1 MGRKDSRRV
10 ENARRLMKLLD
21 RDPLHA
27 EQVRFLA
34 LRLFDDLQK
43 LHGLGP
49 ESRDCLEA
57 AALLHDIG
65 YSRGLTRH
73 HKRSA
78 SLIMERGING
88 FSSRELGTIAFT
100 ARYHRKSGPRKSHAD
115 FIALPRSDRS
125 IIEKLS
131 AMLRIADG
139 LDRSHDAAV
148 RDLEASFDKTSV
160 TLVLITGTGIAAEI
174 SAMTKKSG
182 LFETVFARKI
192 KTGTREPL

>member
-1 MGRKDSRRV
+1 MGRKYSPRV

-34 LRLFDDLQK
+34 VRLFDDLKK

-49 ESRDCLEA
+49 AGRDCLEA

-78 SLIMERGING
+78 EIIIERGING
-88 FSSRELGTIAFT
+88 FNRRELLTIAFT
-100 ARYHRKSGPRKSHAD
+100 ARYHRKSGPKKSHAD
-115 FIALPRSDRS
+115 FSALPRADRTV
-125 IIEKLS
+125 IEKIS
-131 AMLRIADG
+131 ALLRIADG
-139 LDRSHDAAV
+139 LDRSHGAAV
-148 RDLEASFDKTSV
+148 RDIEAAFDRSTV
-160 TLVLITGTGIAAEI
+160 TLFLVAVSSIGAEI
-174 SAMTKKSG
+174 SGMEKKSA
-182 LFETVFARKI
+182 LFETVFKRKI
-192 KTGTREPL
+192 KTETRGPS

>member
-43 LHGLGP
+43 LHGLGL
-49 ESRDCLEA
+49 ECRDCLEA

-78 SLIMERGING
+78 SLIMERGIDG
-88 FSSRELGTIAFT
+88 FSPRELGTIAFT
-100 ARYHRKSGPRKSHAD
+100 ARYHRKSGPRKSHTD
-115 FIALPRSDRS
+115 FTVLSRTDRS
-125 IIEKLS
+125 VIEKLS
-131 AMLRIADG
+131 SMLRIADG

-160 TLVLITGTGIAAEI
+160 TLVLVAGTGIVTEI

-182 LFETVFARKI
+182 LFETVFGRKI
-192 KTGTREPL
+192 IAEIRKPS